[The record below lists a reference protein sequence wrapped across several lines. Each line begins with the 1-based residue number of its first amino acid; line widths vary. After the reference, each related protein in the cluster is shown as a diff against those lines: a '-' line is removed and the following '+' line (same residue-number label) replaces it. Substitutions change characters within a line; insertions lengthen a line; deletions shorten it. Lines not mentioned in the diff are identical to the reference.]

1 MKDWILSCVF
11 IGTLLNTTAQAET
24 FHQDAQYCLVCHG
37 SNAQGNEAI
46 SAPNLA
52 ILPDWY
58 LSAQLQA
65 FQSGWR
71 GHQTTDAYSKEMMAV
86 AQSMSPEDIKRA
98 IGFIKGFQASKAV
111 ETVAGDVNHG
121 KTLFQT
127 CVACHGAAAEGNQPM
142 GAPPLAGQYSW
153 YLLRQLQAYRNGQRG
168 TAENDSR
175 GVVMKQIAAT
185 LQQDQDLNDLVAY
198 INTLSLP
205 NTDMQ
210 TTKIQ
215 TTDSKK

>member
-1 MKDWILSCVF
+1 MKHWILGCA
-11 IGTLLNTTAQAET
+11 LLCDLFFAQVQAET
-24 FHQDAQYCLVCHG
+24 FHKDAQYCLVCHG

-46 SAPNLA
+46 SAPNLT
-52 ILPDWY
+52 ILPGWY
-58 LSAQLQA
+58 LSSQLQA

-86 AQSMSPEDIKRA
+86 AKSMSPEDMERA
-98 IGFIKGFQASKAV
+98 IGFIKGFPISKAI
-111 ETVAGDVNHG
+111 ETLTGDEKHG

-127 CVACHGAAAEGNQPM
+127 CAACHGATAEGNQAM
-142 GAPPLAGQYSW
+142 GAPPLSGQYSW
-153 YLLRQLQAYRNGQRG
+153 YLLRQLQAYRSGQRG
-168 TAENDSR
+168 AAENDSS
-175 GVVMKQIAAT
+175 GAVMKQIAAT
-185 LQQDQDLNDLVAY
+185 LQQDQELIDLVAY

-205 NTDMQ
+205 TTDMQ

>member
-1 MKDWILSCVF
+1 MKGWILGCTLISA
-11 IGTLLNTTAQAET
+11 LLNTSVQAET

-86 AQSMSPEDIKRA
+86 AKSMSPEDIKRA
-98 IGFIKGFQASKAV
+98 IGFIRAFRSAKRLK
-111 ETVAGDVNHG
+111 
-121 KTLFQT
+121 L
-127 CVACHGAAAEGNQPM
+127 
-142 GAPPLAGQYSW
+142 
-153 YLLRQLQAYRNGQRG
+153 
-168 TAENDSR
+168 
-175 GVVMKQIAAT
+175 
-185 LQQDQDLNDLVAY
+185 
-198 INTLSLP
+198 
-205 NTDMQ
+205 
-210 TTKIQ
+210 
-215 TTDSKK
+215 

>member
-1 MKDWILSCVF
+1 MKDWILGC
-11 IGTLLNTTAQAET
+11 LLICASVQAET

-58 LSAQLQA
+58 LSSQLQA

-86 AQSMSPEDIKRA
+86 AKSMSTEDVKRA
-98 IGFIKGFQASKAV
+98 IGFITGFQASKAV
-111 ETVAGDVNHG
+111 ETVAGDVSHG
-121 KTLFQT
+121 KQLFQT
-127 CVACHGAAAEGNQPM
+127 CAACHGAEAQGNQPM

-153 YLLRQLQAYRNGQRG
+153 YLLRQLQAYRSGQRG
-168 TAENDSR
+168 ADENDAR
-175 GVVMKQIAAT
+175 GAVMKQIAAT
-185 LQQDQDLNDLVAY
+185 LQQEQDLTDLVAY

-205 NTDMQ
+205 STDMQ

>member
-1 MKDWILSCVF
+1 MKYWILGFMLICASVH
-11 IGTLLNTTAQAET
+11 AET
-24 FHQDAQYCLVCHG
+24 FHQDAHYCLVCHG

-86 AQSMSPEDIKRA
+86 AKSMSTEDVKRA
-98 IGFIKGFQASKAV
+98 IGFITGFQASKAV
-111 ETVAGDVNHG
+111 ETVAGDVSHG
-121 KTLFQT
+121 KQLFQT
-127 CVACHGAAAEGNQPM
+127 CAACHGAEAQGNQPM

-153 YLLRQLQAYRNGQRG
+153 YLLRQLQAYRSGQRG
-168 TAENDSR
+168 ADEKDAR
-175 GVVMKQIAAT
+175 GAVMKQIAAT
-185 LQQDQDLNDLVAY
+185 LQQEQDLNDLVAY
-198 INTLSLP
+198 INTLSVP

>member
-1 MKDWILSCVF
+1 MNKWILGSLLFCVSV
-11 IGTLLNTTAQAET
+11 QAET
-24 FHQDAQYCLVCHG
+24 FHQNAQYCLVCHG
-37 SNAQGNEAI
+37 SNAQGNDAI

-52 ILPDWY
+52 ILPEWY
-58 LSAQLQA
+58 LSAQLAA

-86 AQSMSPEDIKRA
+86 AQSMSPEDVKRA
-98 IGFIKGFQASKAV
+98 IGFITGFEATKAV
-111 ETVAGDVNHG
+111 ETVAGDASHG
-121 KTLFQT
+121 KQLFQT
-127 CVACHGAAAEGNQPM
+127 CVACHGAAAEGNQLM

-153 YLLRQLQAYRNGQRG
+153 YLLRQLQAYRSGQRG
-168 TAENDSR
+168 ADEKDAR
-175 GVVMKQIAAT
+175 GAMMKQIAAT
-185 LQQDQDLNDLVAY
+185 LQQEQDLNDLVAY

-205 NTDMQ
+205 NTNMQ

>member
-1 MKDWILSCVF
+1 MKDWILGC
-11 IGTLLNTTAQAET
+11 LLICASAQAET

-58 LSAQLQA
+58 LSSQLQA

-71 GHQTTDAYSKEMMAV
+71 GHQTTDSYSKEMMAV
-86 AQSMSPEDIKRA
+86 AKSMSTEDVKRA
-98 IGFIKGFQASKAV
+98 IGFITGFQASKAV
-111 ETVAGDVNHG
+111 ETVAGDVSHG
-121 KTLFQT
+121 KQLFQT
-127 CVACHGAAAEGNQPM
+127 CAACHGAEAQGNQPM

-153 YLLRQLQAYRNGQRG
+153 YLLRQLQAYRSGQRG
-168 TAENDSR
+168 ADENDAR
-175 GVVMKQIAAT
+175 GAVMKQIAAT
-185 LQQDQDLNDLVAY
+185 LQQEQDLTDLVAY
-198 INTLSLP
+198 INTLGLP

>member
-1 MKDWILSCVF
+1 MKYWILGCMLICASV
-11 IGTLLNTTAQAET
+11 QAET

-58 LSAQLQA
+58 LSTQLQA

-86 AQSMSPEDIKRA
+86 AKSMSAEDVKRA
-98 IGFIKGFQASKAV
+98 IGFITGFQASKAV
-111 ETVAGDVNHG
+111 ETVVGDVSHG
-121 KTLFQT
+121 KELFQT
-127 CVACHGAAAEGNQPM
+127 CAACHGAEAQGNQPM

-153 YLLRQLQAYRNGQRG
+153 YLLRQLQAYRSGQRG
-168 TAENDSR
+168 ADEKDAR
-175 GVVMKQIAAT
+175 GAVMKQIAAT
-185 LQQDQDLNDLVAY
+185 LQQEQDLTDLVAY
-198 INTLSLP
+198 INTLGLP

>member
-1 MKDWILSCVF
+1 MKYWILCCLLLCVSV
-11 IGTLLNTTAQAET
+11 QSET

-58 LSAQLQA
+58 LSSQLQA

-71 GHQTTDAYSKEMMAV
+71 GHQSTDAYSKEMMAV
-86 AQSMSPEDIKRA
+86 AQSMSPEDVKRA
-98 IGFIKGFQASKAV
+98 IGFITGFQASKAV
-111 ETVAGDVNHG
+111 ETVAGDVSQG
-121 KTLFQT
+121 KQLFQT
-127 CVACHGAAAEGNQPM
+127 CAACHGAAAEGNQPV

-153 YLLRQLQAYRNGQRG
+153 YLLRQLQAYRSGQRG
-168 TAENDSR
+168 ADEKDAR
-175 GVVMKQIAAT
+175 GAVMKQIAAT
-185 LQQDQDLNDLVAY
+185 LQQDQDMNDLVAY

-215 TTDSKK
+215 TTNSKK

>member
-1 MKDWILSCVF
+1 MKDWILGC
-11 IGTLLNTTAQAET
+11 LLICASAQAET

-58 LSAQLQA
+58 LSSQLQA

-86 AQSMSPEDIKRA
+86 AKSMSTEDVKRA
-98 IGFIKGFQASKAV
+98 IGFITGFQASKAV
-111 ETVAGDVNHG
+111 ETVAGDVSHG
-121 KTLFQT
+121 KQLFQT
-127 CVACHGAAAEGNQPM
+127 CAACHGAEAQGNQPM

-153 YLLRQLQAYRNGQRG
+153 YLLRQLQAYRSGQRG
-168 TAENDSR
+168 ADENDAR
-175 GVVMKQIAAT
+175 GAVMKQIAAT
-185 LQQDQDLNDLVAY
+185 LQQEQDLTDLVAY
-198 INTLSLP
+198 INTLGLP

>member
-1 MKDWILSCVF
+1 MKDWILGCALL
-11 IGTLLNTTAQAET
+11 GTLLNTAVQAET

-71 GHQTTDAYSKEMMAV
+71 GHQTRDAYSKEMMAV
-86 AQSMSPEDIKRA
+86 AKSMSPEDVKRA
-98 IGFIKGFQASKAV
+98 IGFIKGFQVSKVV

-127 CVACHGAAAEGNQPM
+127 CAACHGAAAQGDQTM

-153 YLLRQLQAYRNGQRG
+153 YLVRQLQAYRSGQRG
-168 TAENDSR
+168 ADEKDAR
-175 GVVMKQIAAT
+175 GAVMKQIAAT
-185 LQQDQDLNDLVAY
+185 LQQEQDLNDLVAY

-205 NTDMQ
+205 NIDLQ

>member
-1 MKDWILSCVF
+1 MKDWILACLLFCVSV
-11 IGTLLNTTAQAET
+11 QAET

-58 LSAQLQA
+58 LSSQLQA

-86 AQSMSPEDIKRA
+86 AKSMSTEDVKRA
-98 IGFIKGFQASKAV
+98 IGFITGFQASKAV

-121 KTLFQT
+121 KQLFQA
-127 CVACHGAAAEGNQPM
+127 CAACHGAAAEGNQPM

-153 YLLRQLQAYRNGQRG
+153 YLLRQLQAYRSGQRG
-168 TAENDSR
+168 ANEKDGR
-175 GVVMKQIAAT
+175 GSVMKQIAAT
-185 LQQDQDLNDLVAY
+185 LQKEQDLTDLVAY

-210 TTKIQ
+210 TTKTQ

>member
-1 MKDWILSCVF
+1 MKDWILGCLLLCVSV
-11 IGTLLNTTAQAET
+11 QAET

-58 LSAQLQA
+58 LSSQLES

-86 AQSMSPEDIKRA
+86 AKSMSPEDIKRA
-98 IGFIKGFQASKAV
+98 IGFIKGFRVSKVV
-111 ETVAGDVNHG
+111 ETLDGNVNHG
-121 KTLFQT
+121 KNLFQT
-127 CVACHGAAAEGNQPM
+127 CATCHGAAAEGNQAM

-153 YLLRQLQAYRNGQRG
+153 YLLRQLQAYRSGQRG
-168 TAENDSR
+168 ADEKDAR
-175 GVVMKQIAAT
+175 GTLMKQIAVT
-185 LQQDQDLNDLVAY
+185 LQQDQDLHDLVAY
-198 INTLSLP
+198 INTLSPP
-205 NTDMQ
+205 NTQ
-210 TTKIQ
+210 TQTKIQ
-215 TTDSKK
+215 TTDSEK

>member
-1 MKDWILSCVF
+1 MKDWILGCMLICASV
-11 IGTLLNTTAQAET
+11 QAET

-86 AQSMSPEDIKRA
+86 AKSMDPEDVKRA
-98 IGFIKGFQASKAV
+98 IGFITGFQASKAV
-111 ETVAGDVNHG
+111 ETVAGDISHG
-121 KTLFQT
+121 KQLFQT
-127 CVACHGAAAEGNQPM
+127 CAACHGAEAQGNQPM

-153 YLLRQLQAYRNGQRG
+153 YLLRQLQAYRSGQRG
-168 TAENDSR
+168 ADEKDAR
-175 GVVMKQIAAT
+175 GALMKQIAAT
-185 LQQDQDLNDLVAY
+185 LQQEQDLNDLVAY

>member
-1 MKDWILSCVF
+1 MKGWILGCMLICASV
-11 IGTLLNTTAQAET
+11 QAET

-37 SNAQGNEAI
+37 SKAQGNEAI

-86 AQSMSPEDIKRA
+86 AKSMSPEDVKRA
-98 IGFIKGFQASKAV
+98 IGFITGFQASKAV

-121 KTLFQT
+121 KALFQT
-127 CVACHGAAAEGNQPM
+127 CAACHGAAAQGDQAM

-153 YLLRQLQAYRNGQRG
+153 YLVRQLQAYRSGLRG
-168 TAENDSR
+168 ADEKDAR
-175 GVVMKQIAAT
+175 GAVMKQIAAT
-185 LQQDQDLNDLVAY
+185 LQQDQDLTDLVAY

>member
-1 MKDWILSCVF
+1 MKYWILASMLICAAV
-11 IGTLLNTTAQAET
+11 QAET

-86 AQSMSPEDIKRA
+86 AQSMSPEDVKRA
-98 IGFIKGFQASKAV
+98 IGFIKGFQVRKAV

-127 CVACHGAAAEGNQPM
+127 CAACHGAAAQGDQAM

-153 YLLRQLQAYRNGQRG
+153 YLLRQLQAYRSGQRG
-168 TAENDSR
+168 ADEKDAR
-175 GVVMKQIAAT
+175 GAVMKQIAAT
-185 LQQDQDLNDLVAY
+185 LQQEQDLTDLVAY